1 MTAVDLA
8 AVIVSIAAVA
18 GVVLL
23 AVGLVT
29 MRRTLAV
36 LRAGIDELR
45 RETLPVVADLQASV
59 DHVNRQLERIDDVVS
74 SVRSV
79 SGTVDA
85 ASRLAYITLAN
96 PVIKAVALGAGTA
109 KAARSLR
116 QRD

>member
-1 MTAVDLA
+1 VSAVDLA
-8 AVIVSIAAVA
+8 AVIVSIASVV
-18 GVVLL
+18 GMVLL

-29 MRRTLAV
+29 LRRTLVV
-36 LRAGIDELR
+36 LRDGIDELR
-45 RETLPVVADLQASV
+45 RETVPVVADLQASV
-59 DHVNRQLERIDDVVS
+59 DHVNRQLERIDEVVA

-85 ASRLAYITLAN
+85 ASRLAYVTLAN

>member
-1 MTAVDLA
+1 MSAVDLA
-8 AVIVSIAAVA
+8 AVIMSIAGVT

-23 AVGLVT
+23 AVGLVM
-29 MRRTLAV
+29 MRRTLGV
-36 LRAGIDELR
+36 LRKGIDELR
-45 RETLPVVADLQASV
+45 RETVPVVADLQASV
-59 DHVNRQLERIDDVVS
+59 DHVNRQLERIDDVVA

-85 ASRLAYITLAN
+85 ASRLAYVTLAN